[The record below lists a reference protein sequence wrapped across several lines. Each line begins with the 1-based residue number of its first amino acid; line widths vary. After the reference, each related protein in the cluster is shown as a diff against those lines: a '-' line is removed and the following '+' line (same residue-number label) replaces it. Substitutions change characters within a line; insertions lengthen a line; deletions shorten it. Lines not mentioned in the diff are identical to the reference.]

1 MVFLI
6 LKKSGQ
12 STLEYAIL
20 LIVLCVVFFA
30 MNKYVT
36 GAVRSRL
43 VVIQNQVNNAVNV
56 NEP

>member
-20 LIVLCVVFFA
+20 LIVLCVVFIA